1 MVVTNA
7 QMLSESHKLLLSS
20 LTAYYSTNSHHKER
34 LREIITG
41 GSVLSLR
48 ILDWFVTHYARK
60 HHIVYFIDDAKN
72 EYSTSHASANM
83 RKFNVYL
90 EYRAQL
96 QSYTKLFFDS
106 FRRHERITFVL
117 SNTPLSTIETTVGQ
131 LNFFRWA
138 FKNNIVD
145 YILQHI
151 SVIEEAMAEYQ
162 KKVRSVTPVAEHAPA
177 DVPQPK
183 PIQGAIYVKFD

>member
-1 MVVTNA
+1 
-7 QMLSESHKLLLSS
+7 MLSESHKLLLTS
-20 LTAYYSTNSHHKER
+20 LTAYYDGHGADRDK

-41 GSVLSLR
+41 GSMLSLR
-48 ILDWFVTHYARK
+48 ILDWFVTHYAKK
-60 HHIVYFIDDAKN
+60 HHIVYFIDDSKRN
-72 EYSTSHASANM
+72 YSTTHASASM

-117 SNTPLSTIETTVGQ
+117 DSQTTPISTIETTVGQ

-138 FKNNIVD
+138 FKNCIIEYIEKNITA
-145 YILQHI
+145 
-151 SVIEEAMAEYQ
+151 IEDAMAEYQ
-162 KKVRSVTPVAEHAPA
+162 KTIKSVTSTSVAKHVPVQHANKA
-177 DVPQPK
+177 TT
-183 PIQGAIYVKFD
+183 IEGAIYVKFD